1 MSKIY
6 KLRKPPNK
14 SKKYIENFFISK
26 GLKLLVDLSRNKAR
40 SVNEMITKDP
50 FIPELRDLYNLYQ
63 YVAINKRITLL
74 EFGSGW
80 STLIFSLALKELKDK
95 FSKIGGRFLSMP
107 GYSKKILSDKAILAN
122 FKEHDK
128 ITKKISKIL
137 TLGKKCKIFSED
149 GTNLECNLSGRLANS
164 CPGHVMEKGS
174 LGSPPDVEANISPI
188 ENQSNGFLTINGS
201 IANEEIGLLNKPVY
215 LIIKNGKIAQIKSD
229 SKKINNLLKKTFYK
243 FGPKSKVLAEI
254 GIGLNKKAKLTG
266 HMLTDE
272 GSYGCIHFGFG
283 SNFSVGGKNKV
294 DFHLD
299 FITKKH
305 SLYIDEKL
313 IIKKGKIVI

>member
-1 MSKIY
+1 MYEKIINIF
-6 KLRKPPNK
+6 LNNTLN
-14 SKKYIENFFISK
+14 IEP
-26 GLKLLVDLSRNKAR
+26 GLKSLIIYDASTENLLKYFIPVFYKKNIFTICKKIDLKKNHGFEPPVEIAKSMIESNLVLCLTKYSMAHSKAR
-40 SVNEMITKDP
+40 N
-50 FIPELRDLYNLYQ
+50 N
-63 YVAINKRITLL
+63 
-74 EFGSGW
+74 
-80 STLIFSLALKELKDK
+80 
-95 FSKIGGRFLSMP
+95 FSKMGGRFLSMP
-107 GYSKKILSDKAILAN
+107 GYSEKILSNKSLLAN

-128 ITKKISKIL
+128 FTKKISKIL

-149 GTNLECNLSGRLANS
+149 GTNLECNLFGRLANS

-174 LGSPPDVEANISPI
+174 LGSPPDIEANISPI

-215 LIIKNGKIAQIKSD
+215 LIIKNGKIAQIKSS
-229 SKKINNLLKKTFYK
+229 SKKINTLLKKTFYK

-305 SLYIDEKL
+305 SLYVDEKL

>member
-1 MSKIY
+1 MYEKIINIFLDNTLNIEPRFKNLIIYDSSTQNLLKYFIPVFY
-6 KLRKPPNK
+6 KKNIFTIC
-14 SKKYIENFFISK
+14 KKIDLKKNHGFEPSIEIA
-26 GLKLLVDLSRNKAR
+26 KLMKESNLVLCLTKYSMAHSKAR
-40 SVNEMITKDP
+40 N
-50 FIPELRDLYNLYQ
+50 N
-63 YVAINKRITLL
+63 
-74 EFGSGW
+74 
-80 STLIFSLALKELKDK
+80 

>member
-1 MSKIY
+1 MYEKIINIFLDNTLNIEPRFKNLIIYDSSTQNLLKYFIPVFY
-6 KLRKPPNK
+6 KKNIFTIC
-14 SKKYIENFFISK
+14 KKIDLKKNHGFEPSIEVA
-26 GLKLLVDLSRNKAR
+26 KLMKESNLVLCLTKYSMAHSKAR
-40 SVNEMITKDP
+40 N
-50 FIPELRDLYNLYQ
+50 N
-63 YVAINKRITLL
+63 
-74 EFGSGW
+74 
-80 STLIFSLALKELKDK
+80 

-174 LGSPPDVEANISPI
+174 LGSPPDIEANISPI

-215 LIIKNGKIAQIKSD
+215 LIIKNGKITQIKSK

-305 SLYIDEKL
+305 SLYVDEKL
-313 IIKKGKIVI
+313 IIKKGEIVI

>member
-1 MSKIY
+1 MYEKIINIFLDNTLNIEPRFKNLIIYDSSTQNLLKYFIPVFY
-6 KLRKPPNK
+6 KKNIFTIC
-14 SKKYIENFFISK
+14 KKIDLKKNHGFEPSIEIA
-26 GLKLLVDLSRNKAR
+26 KLMKESNLVLCLTKYSMAHSKAR
-40 SVNEMITKDP
+40 N
-50 FIPELRDLYNLYQ
+50 N
-63 YVAINKRITLL
+63 
-74 EFGSGW
+74 
-80 STLIFSLALKELKDK
+80 

-174 LGSPPDVEANISPI
+174 LGSPPDIEANISPI

-305 SLYIDEKL
+305 SLYIDKKL

>member
-1 MSKIY
+1 MYEKIINIFLDNTLIIEPRFKNLIIYDSSTQNLLKYFIPVFY
-6 KLRKPPNK
+6 KKNIFTIC
-14 SKKYIENFFISK
+14 KKIDLKKNHGFEPSIEVA
-26 GLKLLVDLSRNKAR
+26 KLMKESNLVLCLTKYSMAHSKAR
-40 SVNEMITKDP
+40 N
-50 FIPELRDLYNLYQ
+50 N
-63 YVAINKRITLL
+63 
-74 EFGSGW
+74 
-80 STLIFSLALKELKDK
+80 

-174 LGSPPDVEANISPI
+174 LGSPPDIEANISPI

-215 LIIKNGKIAQIKSD
+215 LIIKNGKITQIKSK

-305 SLYIDEKL
+305 SLYVDEKL
-313 IIKKGKIVI
+313 IIKKGEIVI

>member
-1 MSKIY
+1 MYEKIINIFLDNTLSIEPRFKNLIIYDSSTQNLLKYFIPVFY
-6 KLRKPPNK
+6 KKNIFTIC
-14 SKKYIENFFISK
+14 KKIDLKKNHGFEPSIEIA
-26 GLKLLVDLSRNKAR
+26 KLMKESNLVLCLTKYSMAHSKAR
-40 SVNEMITKDP
+40 N
-50 FIPELRDLYNLYQ
+50 N
-63 YVAINKRITLL
+63 
-74 EFGSGW
+74 
-80 STLIFSLALKELKDK
+80 

>member
-1 MSKIY
+1 MYEKIINIFLDNTLNIEPRFKNLIIYDSSTQNLLKYFIPVFY
-6 KLRKPPNK
+6 KKNIFTIC
-14 SKKYIENFFISK
+14 KKIDLKKNHGFEPSIEIA
-26 GLKLLVDLSRNKAR
+26 KLMKESNLVLCLTKYSMAHSKAR
-40 SVNEMITKDP
+40 N
-50 FIPELRDLYNLYQ
+50 N
-63 YVAINKRITLL
+63 
-74 EFGSGW
+74 
-80 STLIFSLALKELKDK
+80 

-305 SLYIDEKL
+305 SLYIDKKL
-313 IIKKGKIVI
+313 IIKKGRIVI